1 MLKLLKASFSAPH
14 QNNNAIDTKTFTRFA
29 PRDAQLRSGGASER
43 LTRFETVKHTPK
55 PTQPEPVVYQE
66 NQTLRVQ
73 TYREA
78 PENRPALTPKQI
90 ETSMEDNI
98 PLWVFRKA
106 LAARYEDSGPSGK
119 QLSLT

>member
-14 QNNNAIDTKTFTRFA
+14 QNNNAIDIKSFTRFA
-29 PRDAQLRSGGASER
+29 RRDAQLRSGGASER

-66 NQTLRVQ
+66 NQPLRVQ
-73 TYREA
+73 TQREA
-78 PENRPALTPKQI
+78 AEKPPALTPKQV
-90 ETSMEDNI
+90 ETSTEDHI

-106 LAARYEDSGPSGK
+106 LAVRYEDSCP
-119 QLSLT
+119 